1 MNDAV
6 KNAPSEMAGQLK
18 KTVANQLG
26 QLRNK
31 SRDSRFVL
39 MIALLAAVVAAMIVI
54 ILWTTSPN
62 YVPLYGKQEMYD
74 AANIMELLEKEKV
87 PFHLEKTSGQILV
100 PEDQLAQVRIAL
112 AARGVRAAMPAGME
126 SLDNKLGLGTSEFM
140 ENMRYRNAQEGELA
154 RTIISL
160 DAIRSARVHL
170 AIPQR
175 TLFVGRNEEKPSA
188 SVMLDL
194 KPGHSL
200 DQEQIAAI
208 VNLVSGSITG
218 MKPEAVTVV
227 DQSGHLLSH
236 QTSGEATL
244 AQMSV
249 QQMDYVRRL
258 EDYIRQRAS
267 DMLYPLL
274 GNDNF
279 RIQVAADVDF
289 SKVQET
295 QEQIDPNKVLRSE
308 SGKNDSRTDKNASG
322 VPGSLSN
329 RPPEPA
335 AKTNTA
341 NNAAANNT
349 TTSTVAGAN
358 ETTPSTERTEFSR
371 QYDASRTVIHTE
383 YPLGRVHQLSISVL
397 LNQKAAPKQGW
408 TKDQLNE
415 IENLVK
421 TASGYDTGR
430 HDQFSLASFDFSPTI
445 VTTLP
450 SEEVPWWQQE
460 RYQQLLRYGVGALLG
475 LTLIFFGIR
484 PLVRHLVSLQ
494 KPENM
499 ATPPEHSEP
508 TLAVTD
514 GPQRAAFSA
523 SDDDINA
530 LLNDVAG
537 QRTGGS
543 SNFGE
548 PNMMVDL
555 DELPDVGSDFDEQ
568 LKHLQLL
575 VDKETTRVTEVIK
588 LWINNNERH

>member
-6 KNAPSEMAGQLK
+6 KTSAAGLTNNIKKNMSSQL
-18 KTVANQLG
+18 Q

-31 SRDSRFVL
+31 TRDSRFVL

-87 PFHLEKTSGQILV
+87 PFRLEKTSGQILV

-160 DAIRSARVHL
+160 DAVRSARVHL

-188 SVMLDL
+188 SVMIDL

-208 VNLVSGSITG
+208 VNLVAGSISG
-218 MKPEAVTVV
+218 MKPESVTVV

-236 QTSGEATL
+236 QTGSDVSL

-258 EDYIRQRAS
+258 EDYIRQRAG

-295 QEQIDPNKVLRSE
+295 REDIDPNKILRSE
-308 SGKNDSRTDKNASG
+308 TGKEDSRADTAAAGG

-329 RPPEPA
+329 RPPVA
-335 AKTNTA
+335 TSKTDKNGANTAA
-341 NNAAANNT
+341 NNATQSDANKQ
-349 TTSTVAGAN
+349 A
-358 ETTPSTERTEFSR
+358 ERTEYSR
-371 QYDASRTVIHTE
+371 QYDTSRTVTHTE
-383 YPLGRVHQLSISVL
+383 YPLGRIRQLSISVL
-397 LNQKAAPKQGW
+397 LNQKAAPEKGW
-408 TKDQLNE
+408 SQAQLTE
-415 IENLVK
+415 IEDLVK
-421 TASGYDTGR
+421 RAVGFDTVR
-430 HDQFSLASFDFSPTI
+430 HDQFSLASFDFSPMI

-450 SEEVPWWQQE
+450 SEEVPWWQQARWQE
-460 RYQQLLRYGVGALLG
+460 LIRYIVGGLLG
-475 LTLIFFGIR
+475 LALIFFGIR
-484 PLVRHLVSLQ
+484 PLVRHLVTLQ
-494 KPENM
+494 KSDPQN
-499 ATPPEHSEP
+499 AGQND
-508 TLAVTD
+508 LAVGQTS
-514 GPQRAAFSA
+514 GTSPVRSFTAAD
-523 SDDDINA
+523 SDIEA
-530 LLNDVAG
+530 LLNDVAA
-537 QRTGGS
+537 QRGNGNQAMS
-543 SNFGE
+543 DDFSL
-548 PNMMVDL
+548 DL
-555 DELPDVGSDFDEQ
+555 EELPDVGSDFDAQ

-575 VDKETTRVTEVIK
+575 VDKETARVTEVIK
-588 LWINNNERH
+588 LWINGNDRH

>member
-1 MNDAV
+1 MSDAV
-6 KNAPSEMAGQLK
+6 KNTPSELAGNLK
-18 KTVANQLG
+18 KTVANQFG

-31 SRDSRFVL
+31 TRDSRFVL

-62 YVPLYGKQEMYD
+62 FVPLYGKQEMYD

-87 PFHLEKTSGQILV
+87 PFRLEKTSGQILV

-295 QEQIDPNKVLRSE
+295 QEQIDPNKILRSE

-329 RPPEPA
+329 RPPDAPT
-335 AKTNTA
+335 KDSKNTT
-341 NNAAANNT
+341 NNA
-349 TTSTVAGAN
+349 TTSTVAGAT
-358 ETTPSTERTEFSR
+358 ESTPTTERTEFNR

-383 YPLGRVHQLSISVL
+383 YPLGRVRQLNISVL

-408 TKDQLNE
+408 NKEQLTE

-421 TASGYDTGR
+421 TASGYDEAR
-430 HDQFSLASFDFSPTI
+430 KDQFSLASFDFSPTI

-475 LTLIFFGIR
+475 LALI
-484 PLVRHLVSLQ
+484 L
-494 KPENM
+494 
-499 ATPPEHSEP
+499 
-508 TLAVTD
+508 
-514 GPQRAAFSA
+514 
-523 SDDDINA
+523 
-530 LLNDVAG
+530 
-537 QRTGGS
+537 
-543 SNFGE
+543 
-548 PNMMVDL
+548 
-555 DELPDVGSDFDEQ
+555 
-568 LKHLQLL
+568 
-575 VDKETTRVTEVIK
+575 
-588 LWINNNERH
+588 

>member
-1 MNDAV
+1 M
-6 KNAPSEMAGQLK
+6 SEAIKTTSAELTETLK
-18 KTVANQLG
+18 KNVTAQLSH
-26 QLRNK
+26 LRNK
-31 SRDSRFVL
+31 TRDSRFVL
-39 MIALLAAVVAAMIVI
+39 MIALLAAVVASMIVI

-87 PFHLEKTSGQILV
+87 PFRLEKTSGQILI

-208 VNLVSGSITG
+208 LNLVAGSITG
-218 MKPEAVTVV
+218 MKPESVTVV

-236 QTSGEATL
+236 QASGEASL
-244 AQMSV
+244 AQLSV

-258 EDYIRQRAS
+258 EDYIRQRSS

-295 QEQIDPNKVLRSE
+295 REDIDPDKVLRSE
-308 SGKNDSRTDKNASG
+308 SGKEDSHSNKTTSG

-329 RPPEPA
+329 RPPEPTTTNK
-335 AKTNTA
+335 KTGATTPNSTASNNDKNTA
-341 NNAAANNT
+341 EPA
-349 TTSTVAGAN
+349 
-358 ETTPSTERTEFSR
+358 TERSEFNR
-371 QYDASRTVIHTE
+371 QYDSSRTVTHTE
-383 YPLGRVHQLSISVL
+383 YPLGRIRQLSISVL

-408 TKDQLNE
+408 SKDQLSE
-415 IENLVK
+415 IEDLVK
-421 TASGYDTGR
+421 KAAGFESTR
-430 HDQFSLASFDFSPTI
+430 QDQFSLASFDFSPTI

-450 SEEVPWWQQE
+450 SEDMPWWQTEHYQE
-460 RYQQLLRYGVGALLG
+460 LLRYGIGALLG
-475 LTLIFFGIR
+475 LALIFFGIR

-494 KPENM
+494 KTDTDEANEHTAP
-499 ATPPEHSEP
+499 ATI
-508 TLAVTD
+508 TNRNTA
-514 GPQRAAFSA
+514 SA
-523 SDDDINA
+523 RPFTATDDDINA
-530 LLNDVAG
+530 LLNDVATQQSG
-537 QRTGGS
+537 QIAGS
-543 SNFGE
+543 E
-548 PNMMVDL
+548 EIAIDL
-555 DELPDVGSDFDEQ
+555 DELPTIGSDFDAQ

-575 VDKETTRVTEVIK
+575 VDKEAVRVTEVIK
-588 LWINNNERH
+588 LWINGNERH